1 MKRISQLLRNLFI
14 STLVSISLLFVSS
27 CSSNEPI
34 VEPNLDV
41 VIEIVCDEHVS
52 TKTDNPQAVKKGEM
66 ANFKLDFEKGYE
78 FFESTEGT
86 YDEETSILSIPSDMG
101 NMTTKVSS
109 VNTSGFKLTVLLEG
123 DDSSYFTLSPE
134 KEFYQPYDE
143 VKLSVADMGRKFLC
157 YTYDTPYRNG
167 DCGISGVPFS
177 FDKESTIIIEKDTV
191 VYANFFSDNSL
202 VIEYEL
208 NGGHTKNHNGRI
220 LADSISYDSKHPWLY
235 RNTINLSSYAF
246 RDGYILDSLNTRADG
261 SGIRIGIG
269 SRVDI
274 NLFTN
279 GHLTLYAQ
287 WVECASSDLFTINS
301 VGPDTAEIESFSPFS
316 GERLAVP
323 SEIDGKKIVGIK
335 SNAFFPYATSI
346 RELYLPD
353 TIEYVED
360 YAFMGMSFLRDFHF
374 YSSIERISKTSFEG
388 TDVRKLYLNKNTYPT
403 DATAAWD
410 NLSGYKETILNLDS
424 SKPNVIA
431 VGHSTIRLNHNLDPL
446 VDAYGN
452 NYNFFIYG
460 AAAGIDG
467 YLLVS
472 SLMDALRSQDYMIL
486 PMWPLME
493 AHTVGPRNLTF
504 IQYDFDCLLNME
516 YEYLQDFFWE
526 SFVAYRELCTKE
538 IGIDAYQIE
547 SHNIKNFNSTGG
559 DYEDLGTDDPDN
571 GKGMDY
577 TNFLN
582 DCKASDYQY
591 LHHIFDKLPFD
602 NSHILLTWS
611 PYNQNCIS
619 DNSGYQAY
627 ETTIRNEF
635 SSCSFFDSQLDNIYP
650 GNYFQINDFFH
661 LSRYGASKRIEKW
674 VTQLNPYFSI

>member
-27 CSSNEPI
+27 CSSNQPNK

-41 VIEIVCDEHVS
+41 VIEIECDEHVS
-52 TKTDNPQAVKKGEM
+52 TSTNNPQVVKKGQT
-66 ANFKLDFEKGYE
+66 ANFKLDFDDNFK
-78 FFESTEGT
+78 FFSSSDGT
-86 YDEETSILSIPSDMG
+86 YDEETSILSIASDMG
-101 NMTTKVSS
+101 NMTTKVTS
-109 VNTSGFKLTVLLEG
+109 VNTSGFTLNVFLEAG
-123 DDSSYFTLSPE
+123 YSGELSISPE
-134 KEFYQPYDE
+134 KEFYLPNEE
-143 VKLSVADMGRKFLC
+143 VEISITEKNRDFLC
-157 YTYDTPYRNG
+157 YTFDTPYRNG
-167 DCGISGVPFS
+167 DCGISGVPIS
-177 FDKESTIIIEKDTV
+177 FDKTVTINIIKDTL
-191 VYANFFSDNSL
+191 VYANFFYEDSL
-202 VIEYEL
+202 IIDYDL
-208 NGGHTKNHNGRI
+208 NGGHTKNNEEVIHT
-220 LADSISYDSKHPWLY
+220 DSILYDTNHPWLF
-235 RNTINLSSYAF
+235 RNTINLSSYAS
-246 RDGYILDSLNTRADG
+246 RDGYILDSLNTKQDG
-261 SGIRIGIG
+261 SGTRIGIG
-269 SRVDI
+269 SRI
-274 NLFTN
+274 NTNLFNN
-279 GHLTLYAQ
+279 GYLKLYAQ
-287 WVECASSDLFTINS
+287 WIECTPSNLFTIHELDD
-301 VGPDTAEIESFSPFS
+301 DTAAITSFAAFS
-316 GERLAVP
+316 GDKIAIP
-323 SEIDGKKIVGIK
+323 SMIDGKTTVGIK
-335 SNAFFPYATSI
+335 ANAFSNVTSVK
-346 RELYLPD
+346 ELYLPD
-353 TIEYVED
+353 TIEFVED
-360 YAFMGMSFLRDFHF
+360 NAFMSMSSLTDLHF
-374 YSSIERISKTSFEG
+374 YSAIESISKNSFDAPNLK
-388 TDVRKLYLNKNTYPT
+388 TLYLNKNTYPT

-410 NLSGYKETILNLDS
+410 NLSGYKEAILNLDS

-446 VDAYGN
+446 VEAYGN

-467 YLLVS
+467 CLLVS

-538 IGIDAYQIE
+538 IGVDAYQIE

-571 GKGMDY
+571 GKGLEY

-582 DCKASDYQY
+582 DCQASDYQY

-627 ETTIRNEF
+627 ETMIRNEF
-635 SSCSFFDSQLDNIYP
+635 LSCSFFDSQLDNIYP